1 MEKRVARN
9 AVNSDRVMCV
19 MSQNLDNQDSPRVG
33 IFWYDIRNDDLFGVV
48 SSHASEARI
57 SKGLASINTLHRDY
71 WRKQYNKLKFKNNG
85 EEVYPYV
92 GDYKDTPRGRVFYDV
107 TGNRYIVNV
116 GSWINE
122 YPQAKSLIIDEFNLE
137 GQNYL
142 FEIAIH
148 WEIGHGWEG

>member
-1 MEKRVARN
+1 
-9 AVNSDRVMCV
+9 
-19 MSQNLDNQDSPRVG
+19 MSQNLDNQDSPRIG

-48 SSHASEARI
+48 SSHASEARV
-57 SKGLASINTLHRDY
+57 SKGLANINTLHRDY
-71 WRKQYNKLKFKNNG
+71 WEKQYNRLKFKNNG
-85 EEVYPYV
+85 EEVYPYI

-107 TGNRYIVNV
+107 NDNRYIVNV

-122 YPQAKSLIIDEFNLE
+122 YTQAKALIIDEFNLE

-148 WEIGHGWEG
+148 WEIGHSWEG